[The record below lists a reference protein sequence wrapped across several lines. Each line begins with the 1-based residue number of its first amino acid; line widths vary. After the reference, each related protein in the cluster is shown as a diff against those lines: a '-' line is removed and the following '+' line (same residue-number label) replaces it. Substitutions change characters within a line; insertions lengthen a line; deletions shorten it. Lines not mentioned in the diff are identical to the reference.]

1 MPLFAAN
8 VAQLVSFSESFDLGP
23 VINPLTD
30 NVVFSNV
37 IVTTYPSGS
46 FEVLLSPSANIVLTN
61 NTTLSN
67 ISVIIS
73 GFYGLDIA
81 SDDTYRVV
89 TFVNNSNVITTYNNY
104 GVLETAEYDHL
115 FDFSPQDWSFK
126 TFEYYFEYNSN
137 GSPVTEV
144 VIQNVY
150 PDTARHIPR
159 LQSVLEKEIV

>member
-1 MPLFAAN
+1 MPLFAAT
-8 VAQLVSFSESFDLGP
+8 VSQLVSFSESFDLGP

-46 FEVLLSPSANIVLTN
+46 SEVLLTPSANIVLTN

-73 GFYGLDIA
+73 GFYGLDVA

-89 TFVNNSNVITTYNNY
+89 TFVNNSNVITTYNDY
-104 GVLETAEYDHL
+104 GVLQTAEYDHL
-115 FDFSPQDWSFK
+115 FDFSPQDWSYK
-126 TFEYYFEYNSN
+126 TVQYNLDYNSN
-137 GSPVTEV
+137 GLPVSEV
-144 VIQNVY
+144 IFQDVY